1 MRNDINN
8 KLISYA
14 KTNDAIE
21 SMFCIKNENYDS
33 FYKVYT
39 IVNEIIIGKLEEE
52 LVGLFDDVVL
62 VNRIKEEF
70 TIDKA
75 KVPFTSI
82 NIYKKDN
89 TKITESIISS
99 DYADVFIKKL
109 PSDIDFIYNKPGV
122 DRLDTNNNFRY
133 ESPKEYE
140 FLSTIRNFFAN
151 AIEVSLYISE
161 KDEIAASLKM
171 EELRGYLLSMIDFY
185 VKEKYVYT
193 IDKGYDG
200 QKLKSTL
207 DLDTKENFL
216 LTYHHEDLMDIYNS
230 LFKACIL
237 FRKLAMQMCQSLG
250 YAYPKEIDV
259 ESLKILRSNYKK
271 LESFL
276 S

>member
-109 PSDIDFIYNKPGV
+109 PSDINFIYNKPGV

-193 IDKGYDG
+193 MDKGYDG

-230 LFKACIL
+230 LFKACVL

-259 ESLKILRSNYKK
+259 ESLKILRRNYKK

>member
-89 TKITESIISS
+89 TKITESIIST

-185 VKEKYVYT
+185 VKEKYAYT
-193 IDKGYDG
+193 MDKGYDG

-230 LFKACIL
+230 LFKACVL
-237 FRKLAMQMCQSLG
+237 FRKLAMKMCEILG
-250 YAYPKEIDV
+250 YSYPKEIDV

>member
-185 VKEKYVYT
+185 VKEKYAYT
-193 IDKGYDG
+193 MDKGYDG

-230 LFKACIL
+230 LFKACVL
-237 FRKLAMQMCQSLG
+237 FRKLAMQMCEILG

-259 ESLKILRSNYKK
+259 ESLKILRRNYKK

>member
-21 SMFCIKNENYDS
+21 SIFCIKNENYDS
-33 FYKVYT
+33 IYKVYT
-39 IVNEIIIGKLEEE
+39 VVNDIIIGKLEEE
-52 LVGLFDDVVL
+52 LVGLFDDVFL

-75 KVPFTSI
+75 NVPFTSI

-89 TKITESIISS
+89 TKITESIIAS
-99 DYADVFIKKL
+99 DYADVFLKTL
-109 PSDIDFIYNKPGV
+109 PKDIEFIYTKIGT
-122 DRLDTNNNFRY
+122 DRLDANQNFRY
-133 ESPKEYE
+133 DVPKEYE
-140 FLSTIRNFFAN
+140 FISTIRNFFAS
-151 AIEVSLYISE
+151 AVEVSLYINE

-171 EELRGYLLSMIDFY
+171 GEVRNYLLTMIDFY
-185 VKEKYVYT
+185 IKNKYAYT
-193 IDKGYDG
+193 MDKGYDG

-207 DLDTKENFL
+207 DMNTKEDFL

-230 LFKACIL
+230 LFKACVL
-237 FRKLAMQMCQSLG
+237 FRKIAMDLCEELG
-250 YAYPKEIDV
+250 YSYPREIDV
-259 ESLKILRSNYKK
+259 ESLKVLRSNYKK

>member
-70 TIDKA
+70 TIDKT

-193 IDKGYDG
+193 MDKGYDG

-230 LFKACIL
+230 LFKACVL

>member
-21 SMFCIKNENYDS
+21 SMFCIRNENYDS

-109 PSDIDFIYNKPGV
+109 PSDIYFIYNKPGV

-193 IDKGYDG
+193 MDKGYDG

-230 LFKACIL
+230 LFKACVL

>member
-8 KLISYA
+8 QLISYA

-62 VNRIKEEF
+62 ENRIKEEF

-171 EELRGYLLSMIDFY
+171 EDLRGYLLSMIDFY

-193 IDKGYDG
+193 MDKGYDG

-230 LFKACIL
+230 LFKACVL

>member
-122 DRLDTNNNFRY
+122 DRLDTNINFRY

-185 VKEKYVYT
+185 VKEKYAYT
-193 IDKGYDG
+193 MDKGYDG

-230 LFKACIL
+230 LFKACVL

>member
-185 VKEKYVYT
+185 VKEKYAYT
-193 IDKGYDG
+193 MDKGYDG

-230 LFKACIL
+230 LFKACVL

>member
-70 TIDKA
+70 TIDKT

-109 PSDIDFIYNKPGV
+109 PNDIEFIYNKPGV

-185 VKEKYVYT
+185 VKEKYAYT
-193 IDKGYDG
+193 MDKGYDG

-230 LFKACIL
+230 LFKACVL

>member
-122 DRLDTNNNFRY
+122 DRLDINNNFRY

-185 VKEKYVYT
+185 VKEKYAYT
-193 IDKGYDG
+193 MDKGYDG

-230 LFKACIL
+230 LFKACVL

>member
-70 TIDKA
+70 TIDKT

-109 PSDIDFIYNKPGV
+109 PNDIDFIYNKPGV

-193 IDKGYDG
+193 MDKGYDG

-230 LFKACIL
+230 LFKACVL

>member
-70 TIDKA
+70 TIDKT

-109 PSDIDFIYNKPGV
+109 PSDINFIYNKPGV

-185 VKEKYVYT
+185 VKEKYAYT
-193 IDKGYDG
+193 MDKGYDG

-230 LFKACIL
+230 LFKACVL

>member
-14 KTNDAIE
+14 KTNNAIE
-21 SMFCIKNENYDS
+21 SMFCIRNENYDS

-109 PSDIDFIYNKPGV
+109 PSDIYFIYNKPGV

-193 IDKGYDG
+193 MDKGYDG

-216 LTYHHEDLMDIYNS
+216 LTYHHEYLMDIYNS
-230 LFKACIL
+230 LFKACVL

>member
-21 SMFCIKNENYDS
+21 SIFCIKNENYDS

-39 IVNEIIIGKLEEE
+39 IVNDIIIGKLEEE
-52 LVGLFDDVVL
+52 LVGLFDDVIL

-70 TIDKA
+70 SIDKS

-99 DYADVFIKKL
+99 EYTDVFLKTL
-109 PSDIDFIYNKPGV
+109 PKDIEFIYTKIGT
-122 DRLDTNNNFRY
+122 DRLDINENFKY
-133 ESPKEYE
+133 EVPKEYE
-140 FLSTIRNFFAN
+140 FVSTIRNFFAS

-171 EELRGYLLSMIDFY
+171 QEVRNYLLSMINFY
-185 VKEKYVYT
+185 IKDKYAYT
-193 IDKGYDG
+193 MDKGYDG

-207 DLDTKENFL
+207 DVDTKEKFL
-216 LTYHHEDLMDIYNS
+216 LTYHHEDFMDIYNS
-230 LFKACIL
+230 LFKACVL
-237 FRKLAMQMCQSLG
+237 FRKIAMQLAIDLG
-250 YAYPKEIDV
+250 YEYPKKIDV
-259 ESLKILRSNYKK
+259 ESLKILRANYKK

>member
-21 SMFCIKNENYDS
+21 SIFCIKNENYDS

-39 IVNEIIIGKLEEE
+39 IVNDIIIGKLEEE
-52 LVGLFDDVVL
+52 LVGLFDDVIL

-70 TIDKA
+70 SIDKS

-99 DYADVFIKKL
+99 EYADVFLKTL
-109 PSDIDFIYNKPGV
+109 PKDIEFIYTKIGT
-122 DRLDTNNNFRY
+122 DRLDINENFKY
-133 ESPKEYE
+133 EVPKEYE
-140 FLSTIRNFFAN
+140 FVSTIRNFFAS

-171 EELRGYLLSMIDFY
+171 QEVRNYLLSMINFY
-185 VKEKYVYT
+185 IKDKYAYT
-193 IDKGYDG
+193 MDNGYDG

-207 DLDTKENFL
+207 DVDTKEKFL
-216 LTYHHEDLMDIYNS
+216 LTYHHEDFMDIYNS
-230 LFKACIL
+230 LFKACVL
-237 FRKLAMQMCQSLG
+237 FRKIAMQLAIDLG
-250 YAYPKEIDV
+250 YEYPKKIDV
-259 ESLKILRSNYKK
+259 ESLKILRANYKK

>member
-1 MRNDINN
+1 MRNDVNN

-14 KTNDAIE
+14 KTNDAIG
-21 SMFCIKNENYDS
+21 SIFCIKNENYDS

-39 IVNEIIIGKLEEE
+39 IVNDIIIGKLEEE
-52 LVGLFDDVVL
+52 LVGLFDDVIL

-70 TIDKA
+70 SIDKS

-99 DYADVFIKKL
+99 EYADVFLKTL
-109 PSDIDFIYNKPGV
+109 PKDIEFIYTKIGT
-122 DRLDTNNNFRY
+122 DRLDINENFKY
-133 ESPKEYE
+133 EVPKEYE
-140 FLSTIRNFFAN
+140 FVSTIRNFFAS

-171 EELRGYLLSMIDFY
+171 QEVRNYLLSMINFY
-185 VKEKYVYT
+185 IKDKYAYT
-193 IDKGYDG
+193 MDKSYDG

-207 DLDTKENFL
+207 DVDAEEKFL
-216 LTYHHEDLMDIYNS
+216 LTYHHEDFMDIYNS
-230 LFKACIL
+230 LFKACVL
-237 FRKLAMQMCQSLG
+237 FRKIAMQLAIDLG
-250 YAYPKEIDV
+250 YEYPKKIDV
-259 ESLKILRSNYKK
+259 ESLKILRANYKK

>member
-185 VKEKYVYT
+185 VKEKYAYT
-193 IDKGYDG
+193 MDKGYDG

-230 LFKACIL
+230 LFKACVL
-237 FRKLAMQMCQSLG
+237 FRKLAMQMCESLG

>member
-185 VKEKYVYT
+185 VKEKYAYT
-193 IDKGYDG
+193 MDKGYDG

-230 LFKACIL
+230 LFKACVL

-259 ESLKILRSNYKK
+259 ESLKILRRNYKK

>member
-14 KTNDAIE
+14 TTNDAIE

-89 TKITESIISS
+89 TKITESIIAS
-99 DYADVFIKKL
+99 DYADVFLKTL
-109 PSDIDFIYNKPGV
+109 PKDIEFIYTKIGT
-122 DRLDTNNNFRY
+122 DRLDANQNFRY
-133 ESPKEYE
+133 DVPKEYE
-140 FLSTIRNFFAN
+140 FISTIRNFFAS
-151 AIEVSLYISE
+151 AVEVSLYINE
-161 KDEIAASLKM
+161 MDEIASSLKM
-171 EELRGYLLSMIDFY
+171 GEVRNYLLTMIDFY
-185 VKEKYVYT
+185 IKNKYAYT
-193 IDKGYDG
+193 MDKGYDG

-207 DLDTKENFL
+207 DMNTKEDFL

-230 LFKACIL
+230 LFKACVL
-237 FRKLAMQMCQSLG
+237 FRKIAMNLCNELG
-250 YAYPKEIDV
+250 YSYPREIDV
-259 ESLKILRSNYKK
+259 ESLKVLRSNYKK

>member
-8 KLISYA
+8 KLISYS

-21 SMFCIKNENYDS
+21 SMFCIKDENYDS

-39 IVNEIIIGKLEEE
+39 IVNDIIIGKLEEE

-70 TIDKA
+70 TIDKS

-82 NIYKKDN
+82 NIYKEDN

-99 DYADVFIKKL
+99 DYADVFVKKL
-109 PSDIDFIYNKPGV
+109 PKEIQFIYNKPGV
-122 DRLDTNNNFRY
+122 DRLDINDNFRY

-140 FLSTIRNFFAN
+140 FTSTIRNFFAN
-151 AIEVSLYISE
+151 AIEVSLYITE

-171 EELRGYLLSMIDFY
+171 EELRSYLLAMIDFY
-185 VKEKYVYT
+185 VKEKYAYT
-193 IDKGYDG
+193 MDKGYDG

-207 DLDTKENFL
+207 DIDTKENFL

-230 LFKACIL
+230 LFKACVL
-237 FRKLAMQMCQSLG
+237 FRRLAMNMCNVLG

>member
-21 SMFCIKNENYDS
+21 SIFCIKNENYDS
-33 FYKVYT
+33 IYKVYT
-39 IVNEIIIGKLEEE
+39 VVNDIIIGKLEEE
-52 LVGLFDDVVL
+52 LVSLFDDVIL

-75 KVPFTSI
+75 RVPFTSI

-89 TKITESIISS
+89 TKITESIIAS
-99 DYADVFIKKL
+99 DYADVFLKTL
-109 PSDIDFIYNKPGV
+109 PKDIEFIYTKIGT
-122 DRLDTNNNFRY
+122 DRLDANQNFRY
-133 ESPKEYE
+133 DVPKEYE
-140 FLSTIRNFFAN
+140 FISTIRNFFAS
-151 AIEVSLYISE
+151 AVEVSLYINE

-171 EELRGYLLSMIDFY
+171 GEVRNYLLTMIDFY
-185 VKEKYVYT
+185 IKNKYAYT
-193 IDKGYDG
+193 MDKGYDG

-207 DLDTKENFL
+207 DMNTKEDFL

-230 LFKACIL
+230 LFKACVL
-237 FRKLAMQMCQSLG
+237 FRKIAMDLCEELG
-250 YAYPKEIDV
+250 YSYPREIDV
-259 ESLKILRSNYKK
+259 ESLKVLRSNYKK

>member
-8 KLISYA
+8 KLISYS

-21 SMFCIKNENYDS
+21 SMFCIKDENYDS

-39 IVNEIIIGKLEEE
+39 IVNDIIIGKLEEE

-70 TIDKA
+70 TIDKS

-99 DYADVFIKKL
+99 DYADVFVKKL
-109 PSDIDFIYNKPGV
+109 PKEIQFIYNKPGV
-122 DRLDTNNNFRY
+122 DRLDINDNFRY

-140 FLSTIRNFFAN
+140 FTSTIRNFFAN
-151 AIEVSLYISE
+151 AIEVSLYITE

-171 EELRGYLLSMIDFY
+171 EELRSYLLAMIDFY
-185 VKEKYVYT
+185 VKEKYAYT
-193 IDKGYDG
+193 MDKGYDG

-207 DLDTKENFL
+207 DIDTKENFL

-230 LFKACIL
+230 LFKACVL
-237 FRKLAMQMCQSLG
+237 FRRLAMNMCNVLG

>member
-70 TIDKA
+70 TIDKS

-185 VKEKYVYT
+185 VKEKYAYT
-193 IDKGYDG
+193 MDKGYDG

-230 LFKACIL
+230 LFKACVL

-259 ESLKILRSNYKK
+259 ESLKILRRNYKK